1 MKDQCKRAWA
11 LFHNFVGALLH
22 RKPKLQKVR
31 MKDLSKRFINI
42 HSGLGPLATVE
53 ASKGV
58 LVEQHNQHVHQV
70 DILLSYRPHTYILIY
85 SYIPIYPAPYIPIY
99 PHISSHR
106 QVASS
111 GFFKSA
117 LASSEAQQQQ
127 QYFPLLPQPIIL
139 PHTVQP
145 DPGGGINQGIVQ

>member
-1 MKDQCKRAWA
+1 MKEQYKRAWA

-22 RKPKLQKVR
+22 WKPKLQKVR

-70 DILLSYRPHTYILIY
+70 DIL
-85 SYIPIYPAPYIPIY
+85 
-99 PHISSHR
+99 IS
-106 QVASS
+106 
-111 GFFKSA
+111 
-117 LASSEAQQQQ
+117 
-127 QYFPLLPQPIIL
+127 
-139 PHTVQP
+139 
-145 DPGGGINQGIVQ
+145 